1 MGELGEEMGKF
12 YCFISV
18 LHLFFTIFR
27 SSLRGIPF
35 HAIIPPPPHQG
46 QNPTLAHSRG
56 VYGLTG
62 LAVIDTKKLV
72 PQENGRRFIAVLQ

>member
-1 MGELGEEMGKF
+1 MF
-12 YCFISV
+12 YLRTPPL
-18 LHLFFTIFR
+18 LHDLSILLAR
-27 SSLRGIPF
+27 HPLSCHYS
-35 HAIIPPPPHQG
+35 PPPHQG